1 VRPRAP
7 GRRSEEGGRAASW
20 RPPRDT
26 RGGGGEAA
34 GGKKTIVCQAWRT
47 SGLPSLRRV
56 TRGGEMG
63 SRLQDL
69 ERWRAGLVD
78 DDGFRDPKLPHGEC
92 RALIPPT
99 SNLWYVKGS

>member
-1 VRPRAP
+1 MEATAGHPR
-7 GRRSEEGGRAASW
+7 R
-20 RPPRDT
+20 
-26 RGGGGEAA
+26 RGGGGEEDDR
-34 GGKKTIVCQAWRT
+34 V
-47 SGLPSLRRV
+47 SSLEDVGVAVPPPRHEG
-56 TRGGEMG
+56 GGEMG